1 MFPSPPFSGQSS
13 GRPASRKFSVPLQ
26 RDPVRIG
33 PNRVNYCQ
41 LILPADVPLRRR
53 FNAGLHLPIDAT
65 LGKSSSYGVAM
76 KTETEVASPQRD
88 ICGHLR
94 TSEKCAGSA
103 TFLNQPLARRL
114 SARMPVQVTTN
125 VLSIY
130 LVGKQACAVLM
141 SSFEAKWAF
150 ATLALQCQIYKVYRH
165 SRRRK
170 KAFRRAR
177 SATHATIYCRNS
189 W

>member
-33 PNRVNYCQ
+33 PNRVNY
-41 LILPADVPLRRR
+41 LSTILPADVPLRRR

-65 LGKSSSYGVAM
+65 LGKSSSYSVAM
-76 KTETEVASPQRD
+76 KTETEVVSPQRD

-94 TSEKCAGSA
+94 TSEKCASPA
-103 TFLNQPLARRL
+103 TFLNHPLARRL

-130 LVGKQACAVLM
+130 LVGKQAWSCLVA
-141 SSFEAKWAF
+141 SFEAKCAF
-150 ATLALQCQIYKVYRH
+150 STLVLQCQI
-165 SRRRK
+165 
-170 KAFRRAR
+170 
-177 SATHATIYCRNS
+177 
-189 W
+189 

>member
-13 GRPASRKFSVPLQ
+13 ARPASRKFSVPLQ

-33 PNRVNYCQ
+33 PNRVNCCQ
-41 LILPADVPLRRR
+41 LSSRQMSLFRRR

-130 LVGKQACAVLM
+130 LVGKQAWSCLVA
-141 SSFEAKWAF
+141 SFEAKCAF
-150 ATLALQCQIYKVYRH
+150 STLVLQCQI
-165 SRRRK
+165 
-170 KAFRRAR
+170 
-177 SATHATIYCRNS
+177 
-189 W
+189 